1 MSINIAAEGEAHI
14 EAIRSLEDDAAGDA
28 HAVATIGFD
37 IVFYGSAGE
46 FHQLIV
52 GATIIAQKL
61 MVPSY
66 AGVSLPLGAVVAVQR
81 LGIGDEAIAQLGAQG
96 VVGCAFQIGTD
107 SAAVLVNA
115 GTMGKAVIQCCE
127 GATLYNA
134 VLLGQ
139 GCANIKATAVT
150 GPVAVSGAIVGR

>member
-46 FHQLIV
+46 FNQLIA
-52 GATIIAQKL
+52 GATIITEQL
-61 MVPSY
+61 MVPSN
-66 AGVSLPLGAVVAVQR
+66 AGVRLPLGAVVAIQG

-96 VVGCAFQIGTD
+96 VVGCAF
-107 SAAVLVNA
+107 
-115 GTMGKAVIQCCE
+115 
-127 GATLYNA
+127 
-134 VLLGQ
+134 
-139 GCANIKATAVT
+139 
-150 GPVAVSGAIVGR
+150 

>member
-1 MSINIAAEGEAHI
+1 MSINVAAEGEAHI
-14 EAIRSLEDDAAGDA
+14 EALGGFKDDAGGDA

-46 FHQLIV
+46 FNQLIA
-52 GATIIAQKL
+52 GATIITEQL
-61 MVPSY
+61 MVPSN
-66 AGVSLPLGAVVAVQR
+66 AGVRLPLGAVVAIQG

-107 SAAVLVNA
+107 SAAALVNA

-150 GPVAVSGAIVGR
+150 GPVAVSGAIVGL